1 LFGGVSDVGV
11 ATGLPFHVDGPF
23 FVRDAA
29 AREGRRLVLTAET
42 ELAFQW
48 QATQGGGGGDSGS
61 GGSGGG
67 GSGGSSSS
75 GGGDDSDPVQRKVA
89 AERAAAQWRAS
100 SGGFTPHGSSSN
112 GGGSG
117 TPGHASVALSPE
129 AQRAVGRWN
138 EALLEAA
145 MLELVPALLAD
156 LRDALRPR

>member
-1 LFGGVSDVGV
+1 LFGGAADLGV

-29 AREGRRLVLTAET
+29 ARASRRLVLTAET

-48 QATQGGGGGDSGS
+48 QATQGGGGGDGGN

-67 GSGGSSSS
+67 GSGGSS
-75 GGGDDSDPVQRKVA
+75 GGGDDSDPAQRKMA
-89 AERAAAQWRAS
+89 AERAAARWRAS
-100 SGGFTPHGSSSN
+100 SGGFVPHG
-112 GGGSG
+112 GGGSSDG
-117 TPGHASVALSPE
+117 TSAHASVALSPD